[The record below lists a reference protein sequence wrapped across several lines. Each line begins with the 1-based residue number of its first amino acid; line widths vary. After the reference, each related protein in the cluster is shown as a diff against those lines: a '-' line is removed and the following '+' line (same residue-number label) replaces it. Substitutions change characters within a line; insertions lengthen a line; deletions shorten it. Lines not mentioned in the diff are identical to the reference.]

1 MTTIDLLKKI
11 YFYVGL
17 KERLLWG
24 LSVFLATVSAGIGLF
39 LPTQLNLLVQKF
51 ENFNFNDMIILVL
64 LFFLQ
69 SIIMYVSL
77 YVLGKIGEY
86 IILQLRKES
95 ALSLL
100 QSEVFNLESTTWAS
114 RVIYNPGFF
123 SDLISRQLPTLITN
137 TLQVSLTIIILFY
150 LNFKITILII
160 SGIFIVVCY
169 SIVSGKILSQI
180 QIRFQEFLS
189 QTNQQLSDILGRL
202 GLIKVNN
209 TIEREFEFIKNSV
222 QEIYRLS
229 MTTLRFGILNQMGH
243 QLLFIL
249 LVLLVLCII
258 VNDIK
263 SGVAQLSSITLYIMY
278 CFQLVAPLLAI
289 SDELT
294 GINKSK
300 EIMLEYMN
308 RFYHLPSNSEQ
319 AIYPQLGE
327 RTKIEILNYSNPFN
341 KTFIKSLCLDEGKVY
356 QLKGSS
362 GVGKTTLL
370 NSILGLVHF
379 SEGSIKVTLK
389 SEDILYNRIAYYQ
402 SQQQLLVNRSIRENL
417 SYSRHI
423 ADTEILDVLNKFG
436 LCEELKDE
444 DILNL
449 IVTENTLSKGQ
460 ISRLG
465 LAREYLKQ
473 DSEIVVLDEP
483 FAHLDKVNSMKI
495 DKMFRD
501 RFNNSILIIV
511 SHTNDYY
518 NKKDYIIEMV

>member
-39 LPTQLNLLVQKF
+39 LPTQLNLLFQKF

-263 SGVAQLSSITLYIMY
+263 
-278 CFQLVAPLLAI
+278 
-289 SDELT
+289 
-294 GINKSK
+294 
-300 EIMLEYMN
+300 
-308 RFYHLPSNSEQ
+308 
-319 AIYPQLGE
+319 
-327 RTKIEILNYSNPFN
+327 
-341 KTFIKSLCLDEGKVY
+341 
-356 QLKGSS
+356 
-362 GVGKTTLL
+362 
-370 NSILGLVHF
+370 
-379 SEGSIKVTLK
+379 
-389 SEDILYNRIAYYQ
+389 
-402 SQQQLLVNRSIRENL
+402 
-417 SYSRHI
+417 
-423 ADTEILDVLNKFG
+423 
-436 LCEELKDE
+436 
-444 DILNL
+444 
-449 IVTENTLSKGQ
+449 
-460 ISRLG
+460 
-465 LAREYLKQ
+465 
-473 DSEIVVLDEP
+473 
-483 FAHLDKVNSMKI
+483 
-495 DKMFRD
+495 
-501 RFNNSILIIV
+501 
-511 SHTNDYY
+511 
-518 NKKDYIIEMV
+518 

>member
-24 LSVFLATVSAGIGLF
+24 LSVFLATVSAGIGLV
-39 LPTQLNLLVQKF
+39 LPTQLNLLFQKF

-69 SIIMYVSL
+69 SVIMYVSL

-123 SDLISRQLPTLITN
+123 SDLISRQLPALITN

-169 SIVSGKILSQI
+169 SIMFGKILSQI

-189 QTNQQLSDILGRL
+189 QTNQQLSDTLGRL

-229 MTTLRFGILNQMGH
+229 MKTLRFGILNQIGH

-249 LVLLVLCII
+249 LALLVLCII

-389 SEDILYNRIAYYQ
+389 SGAILYNRIAYYQ
-402 SQQQLLVNRSIRENL
+402 SQQQLLVNRSIREN
-417 SYSRHI
+417 I

-436 LCEELKDE
+436 LCEEIKDE

-449 IVTENTLSKGQ
+449 IVTEKTLSKGQ

-483 FAHLDKVNSMKI
+483 FAHLDEVNSMKI

>member
-1 MTTIDLLKKI
+1 M
-11 YFYVGL
+11 
-17 KERLLWG
+17 
-24 LSVFLATVSAGIGLF
+24 
-39 LPTQLNLLVQKF
+39 
-51 ENFNFNDMIILVL
+51 
-64 LFFLQ
+64 
-69 SIIMYVSL
+69 
-77 YVLGKIGEY
+77 
-86 IILQLRKES
+86 
-95 ALSLL
+95 
-100 QSEVFNLESTTWAS
+100 
-114 RVIYNPGFF
+114 
-123 SDLISRQLPTLITN
+123 
-137 TLQVSLTIIILFY
+137 
-150 LNFKITILII
+150 
-160 SGIFIVVCY
+160 
-169 SIVSGKILSQI
+169 
-180 QIRFQEFLS
+180 
-189 QTNQQLSDILGRL
+189 
-202 GLIKVNN
+202 
-209 TIEREFEFIKNSV
+209 
-222 QEIYRLS
+222 
-229 MTTLRFGILNQMGH
+229 
-243 QLLFIL
+243 
-249 LVLLVLCII
+249 
-258 VNDIK
+258 
-263 SGVAQLSSITLYIMY
+263 
-278 CFQLVAPLLAI
+278 
-289 SDELT
+289 
-294 GINKSK
+294 
-300 EIMLEYMN
+300 
-308 RFYHLPSNSEQ
+308 
-319 AIYPQLGE
+319 
-327 RTKIEILNYSNPFN
+327 
-341 KTFIKSLCLDEGKVY
+341 CLDEGKVY